1 MKSALWHKEEI
12 GEGDPSILWL
22 HGWGYT
28 HTGLKRLAGLFEK
41 DHHNQLFDLPG
52 FGKTP
57 MLHEGATTSDYASA
71 LQPQI
76 QSKRKYVLVGHS
88 YGGRVAVQMAAKY
101 PDSVAAIILI
111 GGAGLKRQRSLWFRI
126 KAFAIRSIGKL
137 ARLSDHLF
145 KTALRE
151 KYVTR
156 FGSADYKAAG
166 DLRATLVSAVNEDL
180 SPEAQSLKCPA
191 LMIYGANDVD
201 APPEIGRKYEKLIP
215 ISRFEE
221 LKGYDHH
228 DILSRGAYQCEAI
241 IRSFLKDAL
250 ND

>member
-1 MKSALWHKEEI
+1 MTDVFWHKEDI
-12 GEGDPSILWL
+12 GKNGPSVLWL

-28 HTGLKRLAGLFEK
+28 HTGLKRLAKLFEK
-41 DHHNQLFDLPG
+41 DHQNQLFDLPG

-57 MLHEGATTSDYASA
+57 MLAEGASTGDYAEA
-71 LQPQI
+71 LKLQLKE
-76 QSKRKYVLVGHS
+76 SNKYILVGHS

-101 PDSVAAIILI
+101 PENISAIVLI
-111 GGAGLKRQRSLWFRI
+111 GGAGLKRHRSLWFRI
-126 KAFAIRSIGKL
+126 RAFTIRMLGKL
-137 ARLSDHLF
+137 ARFSDQLF
-145 KTALRE
+145 KTEFRE

-166 DLRATLVSAVNEDL
+166 KLRATLVSAVNEDL